1 MMKYNPQH
9 QVQLTG
15 SNVEYNKKTNTV
27 NRSGVLATGISETL
41 LEIDKPIIIH
51 DFVAFFGQNDPRFR
65 FELEVYNGSTFTPY
79 RLPISPTF
87 TRTAITPDRTKYTSF
102 FEEIEENVVILT
114 KQLELR
120 GVRVVLVNALEEDE
134 DIAVTITYSE
144 VDES

>member
-1 MMKYNPQH
+1 MADINARLLQAIDGSAPQH
-9 QVQLTG
+9 KV
-15 SNVEYNKKTNTV
+15 
-27 NRSGVLATGISETL
+27 R
-41 LEIDKPIIIH
+41 
-51 DFVAFFGQNDPRFR
+51 GQNR

-79 RLPISPTF
+79 RLPISPTS

-134 DIAVTITYSE
+134 DITVTITYSE